1 MALDLKWRIG
11 IAIVGCTLLAYRRGK
26 RSTADDSA
34 HAVPEARNPEELN
47 DEFESL
53 VDEASAE
60 SFPASDPPAR
70 TPVVGVGQRA

>member
-1 MALDLKWRIG
+1 MALDLKWRFG
-11 IAIVGCTLLAYRRGK
+11 ISIVGFALLAYRRAK
-26 RSTADDSA
+26 RSTADA
-34 HAVPEARNPEELN
+34 VHPVPESRNPKWH
-47 DEFESL
+47 DSEFESL